1 MTITWHRD
9 DIINVNARSQAEGYP
24 DTAEMLARIALH
36 RDITITRRRGTHSN
50 APDRFRVT
58 TWDVR
63 LDTTAVHEDDCG
75 LSVLIERA
83 YADYVAEY
91 DGVP

>member
-1 MTITWHRD
+1 M
-9 DIINVNARSQAEGYP
+9 

-36 RDITITRRRGTHSN
+36 CNITITRRRGNHSN

-58 TWDVR
+58 TWVAR
-63 LDTTAVHEDDCG
+63 LDTDVVYEDDGCG

-91 DGVP
+91 DDVP